1 MIRLLIILII
11 PINCFSSD
19 LFGSNPLNEM
29 PPLEQE
35 SPEVIR
41 QRAIN
46 MAQRAMFAYPV
57 PRRIRKKIEEKFDA
71 LVGKEFAATIG
82 AFYIAINKQEVSSR
96 YINRLTVGGM
106 GGTFRPDFGYQIR
119 EKNSYIGLFYFRGF
133 P

>member
-1 MIRLLIILII
+1 MIKLLIFLII
-11 PINCFSSD
+11 PIDCLSSD

-29 PPLEQE
+29 PPLQQE

-57 PRRIRKKIEEKFDA
+57 PKKIRKNVEKKFDQ

-82 AFYIAINKQEVSSR
+82 AIYIAINRQEVSSR
-96 YINRLTVGGM
+96 YINRMTVGGM

-119 EKNSYIGLFYFRGF
+119 EKNSYVGLFYFRRF